1 MYLHISSRHGEGVEE
16 TQITYF
22 QFSEMFLSIK
32 IKTLEAAH
40 TTFST
45 SDRYQQKNE
54 TVSPINR
61 ERRKQQP
68 ESRIQSQA
76 LQGTEEESE
85 SRREWEGEI
94 QSHETRHIWNNIT
107 NNWKNYESCR
117 HIKTITFNLDSN
129 MTYPIEFIKCMNA
142 QFHMNYVIFT
152 DCVWW
157 WWEWR

>member
-40 TTFST
+40 TKFST

-61 ERRKQQP
+61 ERRQQQP

-85 SRREWEGEI
+85 SRRE
-94 QSHETRHIWNNIT
+94 
-107 NNWKNYESCR
+107 
-117 HIKTITFNLDSN
+117 
-129 MTYPIEFIKCMNA
+129 
-142 QFHMNYVIFT
+142 
-152 DCVWW
+152 
-157 WWEWR
+157 